1 MSKPQFHIWPMSES
15 DAAAVCEW
23 RYPAP
28 YEQFRW
34 PSWRAMTRDGKEFG
48 DPEIRRRQY
57 VSVCDENS
65 ALVGYAQFFPLEG
78 VVRLGMGMR
87 PDRCGQGGGA
97 AFARAI
103 ALEAGSRYPG
113 TQIDLEVETWNT
125 RAVRAYEKAGFKV
138 ADQYSR
144 QAAHGEVDVYC
155 MVFCG

>member
-1 MSKPQFHIWPMSES
+1 MSKPQFQIWPMSES

-34 PSWRAMTRDGKEFG
+34 PPWTTMIRSGKEFG

-57 VSVCDENS
+57 VSVCDESS
-65 ALVGYAQFFPLEG
+65 ALVGYAQFFPMEG

-87 PDRCGQGGGA
+87 PDRCGHGSGA

-103 ALEAGSRYPG
+103 ALEAGSRHPG
-113 TQIDLEVETWNT
+113 AQIDLEVETWNT
-125 RAVRAYEKAGFKV
+125 RAIRAYEKAGFRI
-138 ADQYSR
+138 ADEYKR
-144 QAAHGEVDVYC
+144 QAVHGEVAVYC
-155 MVFCG
+155 MVFGG